1 VSDTTRH
8 RLLLYYVGLQVLVD
22 LVLDGGNVLAY
33 FREIGEEGVI
43 SSLFRVVSGV
53 EYLHELG

>member
-1 VSDTTRH
+1 VSDTTSH

-22 LVLDGGNVLAY
+22 LVLDRGNVLAY
-33 FREIGEEGVI
+33 FREIREEGVI